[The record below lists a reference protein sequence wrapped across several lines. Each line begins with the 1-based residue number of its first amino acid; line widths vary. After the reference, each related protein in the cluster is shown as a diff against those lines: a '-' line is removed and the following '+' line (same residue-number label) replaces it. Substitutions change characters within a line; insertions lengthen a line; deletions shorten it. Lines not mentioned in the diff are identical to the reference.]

1 MREGLRQPAA
11 PTTETTGNFL
21 KYFNRAAEH
30 RDILFAIGI
39 VAILAVLLVPVPTGL
54 LDMLLGISITFSVLV
69 LMTVLFISRPLDFSS
84 FPTILLI
91 AAMFRLSLNI
101 ASTRL
106 ILSEGHTGRDAAGH
120 VIEAFGDFVM
130 AGSVV
135 IGAIVFGIL
144 TVINFVVI
152 TKGSGRVA
160 EVGAR
165 FTLDAMPGKQMAID
179 ADLSAGLINE
189 EEARQRRKDL
199 EDESSFYGAMDGAS
213 KFVRGDA
220 VAGLLVTFIN
230 FIGGIIIG
238 MVQKDMAFVDA
249 LETYTALTIGDGLV
263 SQIPSII
270 VSTAAGLLVTKA
282 GAVGSADKAVFEQLG
297 RHPQALGMASALI
310 LGMGFMPGMPLIPFA
325 ILSLGTGG
333 LGYYIFKNAAKPDK
347 QEYDELSFGGGKAQ
361 QQAASA
367 PKASGGAAKPGAAPA
382 ATEEEPVS
390 KTLHIDSIR
399 LELGYGLLP
408 LINYEKGNRL
418 PDQVKALR
426 KQLARDMGFIMP
438 SVRIQ
443 DNMQLASNEYVIRVK
458 EIESA
463 RGEVRPEMLLVMDP
477 TGGKISL
484 NGEDT
489 KEPAFGLPAKWIS
502 ESAREEAL
510 FRNYTIVDPP
520 TVITTHLTEV
530 IKENITDLLSYGET
544 KKLLD
549 NVGEDHRKLVEDIVP
564 AKLPIGVVQR
574 VLQSLLSESVSI
586 RDLPTIMEALAEVAA
601 TTNNITLLTEHVRAR
616 LARQIS
622 NSYLNEQGYLSI
634 VSLSPTWE
642 QLFQEG
648 LMGNEEKQL
657 SIPPTKLQEFIAAV
671 KRNYEQFAMKG
682 ESPVLLTSP
691 GIRPYVRSIVER
703 FRPSTVILSQNEIH
717 PKVKIKTIGQ
727 L

>member
-11 PTTETTGNFL
+11 PSAKEASSILKFL
-21 KYFNRAAEH
+21 NRASDH
-30 RDILFAIGI
+30 RDIMFALGI
-39 VAILAVLLVPVPTGL
+39 VAILAVLLVPVPTML
-54 LDMLLGISITFSVLV
+54 LDLLLGISITFSVLV

-189 EEARQRRKDL
+189 EEARVRRKDL
-199 EDESSFYGAMDGAS
+199 ENESSFYGAMDGAS

-230 FIGGIIIG
+230 FIGGIVIG
-238 MVQKDMAFVDA
+238 MVQKDMGFADA

-282 GAVGSADKAVFEQLG
+282 GAIGSADKAVFEQLG

-325 ILSLGTGG
+325 FLASATGG
-333 LGYYIFKNAAKPDK
+333 LGYYIYKNAAKPK
-347 QEYDELSFGGGKAQ
+347 EEYDELSVESKGKSSSSSQPRPSSGGGGGVSAQ
-361 QQAASA
+361 A
-367 PKASGGAAKPGAAPA
+367 
-382 ATEEEPVS
+382 EEEPVS
-390 KTLHIDSIR
+390 KTLQIDSIR

-443 DNMQLASNEYVIRVK
+443 DNMQLNSNEYVIRVK

-489 KEPAFGLPAKWIS
+489 REPAFGLPAKWIA
-502 ESAREEAL
+502 ESSREEAL

-549 NVGEDHRKLVEDIVP
+549 NISEDHRKLVEDLVP
-564 AKLPIGVVQR
+564 SKLPIGVVQR
-574 VLQSLLSESVSI
+574 VLQNLLSESVSI
-586 RDLPTIMEALAEVAA
+586 RDLPTIMESLAEIGAS
-601 TTNNITLLTEHVRAR
+601 TNNITLLTEHVRSR

-622 NSYLNEQGYLSI
+622 NGYLNDQGYLPI
-634 VSLSPTWE
+634 LSLSPTWE

-648 LMGNEEKQL
+648 LVGNDEKQL
-657 SIPPTKLQEFIAAV
+657 SIPPSKLQEFITAV
-671 KRNYEQFAMKG
+671 KRSYEQFAMKG
-682 ESPVLLTSP
+682 ENPILLTSP
-691 GIRPYVRSIVER
+691 HIRPYVRSITER
-703 FRPSTVILSQNEIH
+703 FRPATVVLSQSEIH

>member
-1 MREGLRQPAA
+1 MREGLRQPNQTAA
-11 PTTETTGNFL
+11 ASAPNILGFMNKL
-21 KYFNRAAEH
+21 SDH
-30 RDILFAIGI
+30 RDIMFAMGI
-39 VAILAVLLVPVPTGL
+39 VAILAVLLIPVPTAL
-54 LDMLLGISITFSVLV
+54 LDLLLGISITFSVLV

-189 EEARQRRKDL
+189 EEARVRRKDL
-199 EDESSFYGAMDGAS
+199 ENESSFYGAMDGAS

-238 MVQKDMAFVDA
+238 MVQNGLGFSEA

-282 GAVGSADKAVFEQLG
+282 GAIGSADKAVFEQLG

-325 ILSLGTGG
+325 LLSGATGG
-333 LGYYIFKNAAKPDK
+333 LGWYIYKGNLKPK
-347 QEYDELSFGGGKAQ
+347 EEYDELSLKAKGK
-361 QQAASA
+361 S
-367 PKASGGAAKPGAAPA
+367 SSTGGAAQKATGGQGAAA
-382 ATEEEPVS
+382 GATEEEPVS

-443 DNMQLASNEYVIRVK
+443 DNMQLGGNEYVIRVK

-463 RGEVRPEMLLVMDP
+463 RGQVRPEMLLVMDP

-484 NGEDT
+484 SGEDT
-489 KEPAFGLPAKWIS
+489 KEPAFGLPAKWIA

-549 NVGEDHRKLVEDIVP
+549 NVGEDHRKLVDDIVP
-564 AKLPIGVVQR
+564 SKLPVGVVQR
-574 VLQSLLSESVSI
+574 VLQHLLAESISI
-586 RDLPTIMEALAEVAA
+586 RDLSTIMEALAEVAA
-601 TTNNITLLTEHVRAR
+601 STNHIITLTEHVRGR

-622 NSYLNEQGYLSI
+622 NANLGDQGYVPILA
-634 VSLSPTWE
+634 LSPTWE

-648 LMGNEEKQL
+648 LVGGEEKQL
-657 SIPPTKLQEFIAAV
+657 SMPPSKLQEFITAV
-671 KRNYEQFAMKG
+671 KRSYEQFAMKG

-691 GIRPYVRSIVER
+691 MIRPYVRSIIER
-703 FRPSTVILSQNEIH
+703 FRPATVVMSQNEIH
-717 PKVKIKTIGQ
+717 PKIKIKTIGQ

>member
-1 MREGLRQPAA
+1 MREGLRQQQAPANPAA
-11 PTTETTGNFL
+11 TQSLSGF
-21 KYFNRAAEH
+21 FNRLAEH
-30 RDILFAIGI
+30 RDIMFALG
-39 VAILAVLLVPVPTGL
+39 VASILVVLLLPVPTGL
-54 LDMLLGISITFSVLV
+54 LDFLLGVSMTFSVLV
-69 LMTVLFISRPLDFSS
+69 LMTVLFIARPLDFSS

-106 ILSEGHTGRDAAGH
+106 ILAYGHTGKAAAGH
-120 VIEAFGDFVM
+120 VIEAFGQFVT

-144 TVINFVVI
+144 TIINFVVI

-165 FTLDAMPGKQMAID
+165 FSLDAMPGKQMAID

-189 EEARQRRKDL
+189 EDARTRRKEL

-220 VAGLLVTFIN
+220 IAGLLITFIN
-230 FIGGIIIG
+230 FVGGIIIG
-238 MVQKDMAFVDA
+238 MVQRGLPFSQA
-249 LETYTALTIGDGLV
+249 LDTYTSLTIGDGLV

-270 VSTAAGLLVTKA
+270 VSTAAGMLVTKA

-297 RHPQALGMASALI
+297 RHPQALGMASFLI
-310 LGMGFMPGMPLIPFA
+310 FVMGLLPGVPILPFSM
-325 ILSLGTGG
+325 LSGG
-333 LGYYIFKNAAKPDK
+333 VGYAAWKLWKDSKLAKP
-347 QEYDELSFGGGKAQ
+347 EYDELSV
-361 QQAASA
+361 
-367 PKASGGAAKPGAAPA
+367 PKKGAAPTAKAGGKPGEA
-382 ATEEEPVS
+382 AAEEEPVS
-390 KTLHIDSIR
+390 KSLQIDSIR

-443 DNMQLASNEYVIRVK
+443 DNMQLGSNEYVIRVK
-458 EIESA
+458 EIEAA
-463 RGEVRPEMLLVMDP
+463 RGQVRPEMLLVMDS
-477 TGGKISL
+477 TGGKITL
-484 NGEDT
+484 PGEDT
-489 KEPAFGLPAKWIS
+489 QEPAFGLPAKWIA
-502 ESAREEAL
+502 ESSREEAL

-520 TVITTHLTEV
+520 TVITTHLTEI

-549 NVGEDHRKLVEDIVP
+549 NVADDHRKLVDDLIPGKISVG
-564 AKLPIGVVQR
+564 IVQR
-574 VLQSLLSESVSI
+574 VLQHLLAENISV
-586 RDLPTIMEALAEVAA
+586 RDLPGIVEALAEIAGSTQSVVL
-601 TTNNITLLTEHVRAR
+601 ITEHVRMR

-622 NSYLNEQGYLSI
+622 NANLSEQGYIPILA
-634 VSLSPTWE
+634 LSPTWE
-642 QLFQEG
+642 QLFQEN
-648 LMGNEEKQL
+648 LAGNGEDKQL
-657 SIPPTKLQEFIAAV
+657 SIPPSKLQEFIAAV
-671 KRNYEQFAMKG
+671 KRSYEQFAMKG

-691 GIRPYVRSIVER
+691 MIRPYVRSIVER
-703 FRPSTVILSQNEIH
+703 FRPSTVVMSQNEIH